1 LTICGETIVKRRS
14 EVEADQ
20 MSDGEIVSCRKRR
33 EDVGRIV
40 VVRSGREG
48 QWVVRGAEM

>member
-20 MSDGEIVSCRKRR
+20 MSDGGIVWCRKRR

-40 VVRSGREG
+40 VVSEDREG
-48 QWVVRGAEM
+48 QWVVRGER